1 MTDKTLKGVLALAGT
16 QHKKPLTP
24 AVLFDDLAP
33 PVAAVVRLVAQ
44 DFDVAHGQL
53 LAEGRGT
60 QFVAKARQ
68 VIMWACSDVLGM
80 NMIQIG
86 EALGRDRTSVRHGIE
101 FIEGM
106 IQADDDASDYLEAL
120 TLRIGEELSDAPE
133 GEDMI

>member
-1 MTDKTLKGVLALAGT
+1 MTDIIPKGVEALAGT

-24 AVLFDDLAP
+24 AVRFEDLDPA
-33 PVAAVVRLVAQ
+33 VATIVRQVAL
-44 DFDVAHGQL
+44 DFDVTHGQL

-68 VIMWACSDVLGM
+68 VVMWACANALGL
-80 NMIQIG
+80 NLIQIG

-101 FIEGM
+101 YVDGM
-106 IQADDDASDYLEAL
+106 TQADDDAEAYLTALVEAVAPA
-120 TLRIGEELSDAPE
+120 EPE